1 MKKEKTIDKIILRM
15 MTAFVVLAVCTGL
28 PTFLVITI
36 MKVWEKGI
44 NAWCYNQSEV
54 LTVSLSLLGGGIVAV
69 IPAVYAT
76 SRMISKEVILR
87 DVNGHEGWKEWC
99 IAFVRI
105 AIVIIA
111 SVALAAILCW
121 KVSIM
126 EPYFFA
132 LAASLCIPAWWAL
145 EAHQTNKED
154 AKEDEE

>member
-1 MKKEKTIDKIILRM
+1 MKNIKHIALRAIA
-15 MTAFVVLAVCTGL
+15 AFVVLAVCTGL

-76 SRMISKEVILR
+76 SWMISKEVILR
-87 DVNGHEGWKEWC
+87 DVNGHEGWKE
-99 IAFVRI
+99 FVRI